1 MSSIS
6 TIHPPIVDHFN
17 AIHWHHRLDTPLAT
31 ILEQYSEHRKQL
43 WLNSVCCARNNPKP
57 APPPPTSLELTGV
70 VLGFGKGETSLKAL
84 IQIIDIALG
93 DKEGRLSHN
102 KVATIWRI
110 LEACYKEREDNRS
123 NGRGNDGGG
132 SGSGSGSSSDDDN
145 PSGGAL
151 PLQVGSS

>member
-1 MSSIS
+1 MTQHLSLSLIPLPAPSTAFFLKYLSGTHGKHQSSIKTS
-6 TIHPPIVDHFN
+6 SVLPRMLPS
-17 AIHWHHRLDTPLAT
+17 LACKR
-31 ILEQYSEHRKQL
+31 Y
-43 WLNSVCCARNNPKP
+43 
-57 APPPPTSLELTGV
+57 ELTGV

-93 DKEGRLSHN
+93 DKEGRLSRN
-102 KVATIWRI
+102 KLATIRRI
-110 LEACYKEREDNRS
+110 LEACYKEREDSRS
-123 NGRGNDGGG
+123 NDRGNDGGG